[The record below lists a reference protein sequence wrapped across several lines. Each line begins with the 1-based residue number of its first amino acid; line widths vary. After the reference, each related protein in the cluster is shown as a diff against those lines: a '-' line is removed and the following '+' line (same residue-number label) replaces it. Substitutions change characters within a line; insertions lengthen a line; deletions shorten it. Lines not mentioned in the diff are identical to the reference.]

1 MEHLKFDGR
10 YKDALISGRKRATI
24 RLNRVSLN
32 PGDEV
37 LIHSGGYVLGFARIR
52 RVERKKVRE
61 LTDEDAKL
69 DGFRNREELIRAL
82 GKHYRNLSPEM
93 DTTLIEFE
101 LVEKFQKP
109 VLSADFPY
117 EGNLPLEI
125 AEKALK
131 YLDLQEEDERLIRL
145 FLREGSLRKAAYK
158 LGGLHERHKIR
169 KALRRAYEELKSK
182 GIMEPKFTP

>member
-69 DGFRNREELIRAL
+69 DGFRNRGELIRAL
-82 GKHYRNLSPEM
+82 GKHYRNLSSEM
-93 DTTLIEFE
+93 DITLIEFE

-169 KALRRAYEELKSK
+169 KVLRRAYEELKSK